1 DILKQCGVAKSNFYY
16 HFRSKE
22 ELAFAV
28 LEAQIADFE
37 ALVTRSLRNS
47 ALTPSERIARF
58 FDQICQAQVKVQKM
72 AGCPFG
78 NFAASLPSADDDER
92 NARFR
97 KRLCQLF
104 Q

>member
-1 DILKQCGVAKSNFYY
+1 MGSQPGSRERILQSARSLFYEVGYQATSVDDILKQCGVAKSNFYY

-72 AGCPFG
+72 AGC
-78 NFAASLPSADDDER
+78 
-92 NARFR
+92 
-97 KRLCQLF
+97 
-104 Q
+104 